1 MNRSAEGRFDTS
13 KNGQL
18 AVYND
23 NGIAKRRTGMINIEI
38 SQTTFERQG
47 WELSA
52 REISENN
59 YGGIV

>member
-1 MNRSAEGRFDTS
+1 
-13 KNGQL
+13 
-18 AVYND
+18 
-23 NGIAKRRTGMINIEI
+23 MINIEI
-38 SQTTFERQG
+38 SKETFERQG